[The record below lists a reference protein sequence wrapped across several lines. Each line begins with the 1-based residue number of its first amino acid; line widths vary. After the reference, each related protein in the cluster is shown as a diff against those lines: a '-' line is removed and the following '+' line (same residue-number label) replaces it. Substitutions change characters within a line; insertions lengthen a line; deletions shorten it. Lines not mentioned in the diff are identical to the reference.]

1 MDIFGPL
8 MKGDL
13 EILKHQKELFVAQ
26 WRPKTQLF
34 AYKTL
39 IVVSLAGP
47 ITDAFNHLEDNE
59 SHSAIRCC
67 ICISSIT

>member
-1 MDIFGPL
+1 

-39 IVVSLAGP
+39 IVVLVQVLLQMLLTIWKIMEA
-47 ITDAFNHLEDNE
+47 TML
-59 SHSAIRCC
+59 
-67 ICISSIT
+67 

>member
-1 MDIFGPL
+1 

-13 EILKHQKELFVAQ
+13 EMLKHQKELFAAQ

-39 IVVSLAGP
+39 VVVSPAGTIYYKCFYP
-47 ITDAFNHLEDNE
+47 FGY
-59 SHSAIRCC
+59 AILR
-67 ICISSIT
+67 